1 MTALIEIALGMIL
14 GVAGF
19 YYLVVDPYK
28 GCGALL
34 LSGFLV
40 IAGFEKSLS
49 RKPVESE
56 AQPD

>member
-1 MTALIEIALGMIL
+1 MTALIEIALGMLL

-19 YYLVVDPYK
+19 YYLAVDPYK

-40 IAGFEKSLS
+40 ITGFERSLS
-49 RKPVESE
+49 RKPAESE
-56 AQPD
+56 IQSE